1 MGPRDK
7 ARNRARPPSILPL
20 SSIERSF
27 VMSDDPTNRGGQ
39 DKQRIS
45 LGQDHEVRYWTEKFQ
60 VTPDELRDAVDKVG
74 DRASAVAQ
82 ELGRGL

>member
-1 MGPRDK
+1 
-7 ARNRARPPSILPL
+7 
-20 SSIERSF
+20 
-27 VMSDDPTNRGGQ
+27 MSDDPTNRGGQ

-45 LGQDHEVRYWTEKFQ
+45 LAQDHEVRYWTEKFD
-60 VTPDELRDAVDKVG
+60 VTPDQLRDAVDKVG